1 MAGKEK
7 TVKIQTTK
15 CVAVR
20 WSSIMRDFGRKKRK
34 SRVRHEV
41 ALYQPPF
48 KEEIMSSF
56 GQDAHRSMNV

>member
-1 MAGKEK
+1 
-7 TVKIQTTK
+7 
-15 CVAVR
+15 
-20 WSSIMRDFGRKKRK
+20 MRDFGRKKRK

-56 GQDAHRSMNV
+56 GQGAHKIHECLNSTSDSGSADAKS